1 MVLICKSCFARW
13 HKVGDD
19 DKDECPICKN
29 KSFKEANSMS
39 EARRVTAQMR
49 HKKNAK
55 KGVSH

>member
-13 HKVGDD
+13 HKTEGDEN
-19 DKDECPICKN
+19 ECPICKS
-29 KSFKEANSMS
+29 KSFREAISMS

-55 KGVSH
+55 KRS